1 MQPKNKYDVPF
12 WENMKYYL
20 SLLKNYK
27 ALTLLG
33 VIVVILIQ
41 IAKVGEQFIF
51 KVIIDN
57 GEKLTSGILSK
68 GEFVDSLIL
77 LAIFFA
83 GILFVKVVG
92 AGLRIYA
99 INRIDSRLM
108 RDLKQKFFGHLIE
121 LSHKFHT
128 GKKTGSLIS
137 RLSRGSRSVE
147 SITDVLLFTILPL
160 LFRFV
165 LVVSAFIYFDV
176 STGIALLVT
185 SALFIW
191 YSIWIQGK
199 QQKSQILA
207 NRAEDIEKGMIG
219 DVFSNIDTVKYF
231 GKEKRIFAKYKRLS
245 EITARKI
252 EKFWDYFMWLDSGQN
267 LILGSGTFFIFA
279 LPILGLLKGNL
290 TIGTLAFI
298 YTTYL
303 TFVGLLFQFVHGYR
317 RFRKSIV
324 NFNDLYQYSKISNDI
339 VDEKGAKA
347 IKINEGKISFRSVD
361 FSYND
366 NKLIKDLNL
375 VIPKNSKVAIV
386 GPSGSGKSTLVKLL
400 FRLYDV
406 NNGEIFIDDQNISK
420 VKQESLRNEMSI
432 VPQDAVLFDD
442 TIYNNI
448 KFSNP
453 KATRKDVLKAIKFA
467 QLDRFIKKL
476 PAGAD
481 TIVGERGVKLSG
493 GERQRVSIAR
503 AMLADN
509 KILILDEATSALDS
523 HLEAEIQKDL
533 QKLMENRTS
542 IVIAHRLSTVMDAD
556 IIIVVEDGKIIEA
569 GTHGELL
576 NRKSGLYKDLWSLQ
590 AGSFIG

>member
-503 AMLADN
+503 AMLADK